1 MWCFGLRETETGR
14 GREEERTHT
23 HTHTTHTC
31 THTHPHTRMANTDI
45 TSGWI
50 RKPILSV
57 VSQLSLTVCVYM
69 GVHTLV
75 WGWTEVLMFP
85 PPLKLVA
92 DLISLLTLNIAGSL
106 ILLYMCKAIVNPAG
120 KEYKSLI
127 SSMHFVWSGPK
138 SWRLVVREA
147 AKRDLECVDSHA
159 TLFTLPMTL
168 MSMSLLFHRYGAGE
182 AAVGI
187 WAGGVGLHVVL
198 LVLFMA
204 LHILPR
210 IRHGVPWDE
219 YQVLAL
225 GRRT

>member
-1 MWCFGLRETETGR
+1 M
-14 GREEERTHT
+14 
-23 HTHTTHTC
+23 
-31 THTHPHTRMANTDI
+31 
-45 TSGWI
+45 
-50 RKPILSV
+50 
-57 VSQLSLTVCVYM
+57 
-69 GVHTLV
+69 
-75 WGWTEVLMFP
+75 
-85 PPLKLVA
+85 
-92 DLISLLTLNIAGSL
+92 
-106 ILLYMCKAIVNPAG
+106 
-120 KEYKSLI
+120 
-127 SSMHFVWSGPK
+127 
-138 SWRLVVREA
+138 VREA

-219 YQVLAL
+219 YQVNMCVSGCVQLYRRAEVLAC
-225 GRRT
+225 TEMNT